1 VLQYRALLD
10 GIDYGTGRTGVPG
23 DLVKTKTWLNWKDVP
38 VASHINTHLC
48 IFCWCTLQPQVC
60 VGPCR
65 EKRGHGKVGAGPPAL
80 TDRTLTLA

>member
-38 VASHINTHLC
+38 VASHISAY
-48 IFCWCTLQPQVC
+48 F
-60 VGPCR
+60 VGVLFSR
-65 EKRGHGKVGAGPPAL
+65 RFALVLAVRSGATAKSGPGP
-80 TDRTLTLA
+80 RP